1 LEHAPFA
8 SGDESDI
15 EEDEPD
21 EPSHVSNNSMSH
33 FSDENNAILAAAAI
47 SEWSESTPEFERT
60 KAQAETNAA
69 DPHQLKKLSGYV
81 ECYCDD
87 FIVVS
92 DSAETHK
99 KTHFGAV

>member
-1 LEHAPFA
+1 MFCWSTLLFA

-47 SEWSESTPEFERT
+47 SEWSEPASEAEST
-60 KAQAETNAA
+60 KAQAEANAA
-69 DPHQLKKLSGYV
+69 DPHQLKRSSGC
-81 ECYCDD
+81 E
-87 FIVVS
+87 VVKDQES
-92 DSAETHK
+92 TSKSRSA
-99 KTHFGAV
+99 